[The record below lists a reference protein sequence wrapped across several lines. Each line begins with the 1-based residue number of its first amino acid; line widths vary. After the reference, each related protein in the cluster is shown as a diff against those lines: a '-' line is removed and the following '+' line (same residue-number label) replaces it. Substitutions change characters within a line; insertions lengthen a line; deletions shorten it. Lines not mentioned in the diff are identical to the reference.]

1 MLDDARQRRRAE
13 QRRLRD
19 RRLSARRKA
28 GRACYTI
35 EADAEVLYLLV
46 KLQWIEEQQ
55 LTDKA
60 AVEAALSAMVIASA
74 LLERLADAAR

>member
-1 MLDDARQRRRAE
+1 MLDRPDHNRRAE

-19 RRLSARRKA
+19 RRLRERRKS
-28 GRACYTI
+28 GRACYMI

-46 KLQWIEEQQ
+46 KLHWLAERQ

-60 AVEAALSAMVIASA
+60 AVEAALSEMVIASA
-74 LLERLADAAR
+74 HLERLAEAAR